1 MRIKEDFVLQEIADE
16 YIVVPIAKEADRLN
30 GIISLNETGA
40 FLWNLLA
47 ERELTRDALAELLRE
62 SFSIDSMQA
71 KDDVDKFI
79 AVLMQLGCLE

>member
-30 GIISLNETGA
+30 GIITLNETGA
-40 FLWNLLA
+40 FLWKLLV